1 MKNNDTNTHP
11 GSHLYMDANQYNRF
25 IFRAHESYMQTR
37 VSSTSKSHV
46 TDLAMESASFFES
59 LIHIMDAYS
68 EEIRTPSVYSYE
80 FLDEVEDN
88 FEEIMDKLNAS
99 VSKKRQPKKER
110 KQVKER

>member
-1 MKNNDTNTHP
+1 
-11 GSHLYMDANQYNRF
+11 
-25 IFRAHESYMQTR
+25 
-37 VSSTSKSHV
+37 
-46 TDLAMESASFFES
+46 
-59 LIHIMDAYS
+59 MDAYS